1 MTRTALRSA
10 AAAALAALAVAA
22 AIIAADF
29 TAPAS
34 ATTPATCSGYI
45 VAQRLEDGRVQVLW
59 QEGEI
64 NGWWNG
70 WWVVP
75 NQRYIPTDAQVDRW
89 LRSSTVRVGGFGYI
103 TIDARLRSDGRIE
116 FAYTRIQWN
125 DYRDPT
131 DREQILPELRY
142 FPADAPVGRWVYSNK
157 IHFPCQFHPLGWQFP
172 RP

>member
-1 MTRTALRSA
+1 MTRILRSA
-10 AAAALAALAVAA
+10 AAAALAALAAIA

-34 ATTPATCSGYI
+34 ATTPAPCSGYI

-59 QEGEI
+59 QEGEV
-64 NGWWNG
+64 NP

-157 IHFPCQFHPLGWQFP
+157 IRFPCQFHPLSWYFT